1 MRSSWPADRVV
12 GWLLPIL
19 AILAEGAWLTVVYI
33 AVETTIDGRIPIL
46 GTFELAAA
54 AGLGALAV
62 RRGLIHP
69 DDNPLT
75 FFAVLVGFGAV
86 GWLWDDRARSL
97 LFAGDL
103 AAAIGHHP
111 GGWLLLVAAMRGVG
125 RGVEIDD
132 RALTRLVLLG
142 VPMLAFPWVLGQL
155 GSAELRPIFVEQAFV
170 ASLTFISAGFM
181 AAGLARLQEIGRET
195 GVDWRT
201 SRSWLGTVLG
211 VLAIVLAI
219 GIPAA
224 YVLGLPVE
232 TVTRGL
238 IGPVVSMLG
247 YLLLAIA
254 FVAAILSVALYEALS
269 RIGIVLPG
277 PLTPAELSRLPEMRE
292 YTLEQL
298 QGPITTV
305 IILWAAVI
313 LLAVIVLRTWIRR
326 RSRGRPRGGTEER
339 TFSIPQGSF
348 RLDVPRLGGFRRRI
362 RRGPPTDAVNA
373 YLATLDDLAT
383 LDPAR
388 ERRDAE
394 TPHAHAARVELADL
408 GLLQADYA
416 LARYGD
422 RRLTDAEHRR
432 AVGRWRRIRDRLR
445 SRRRRLL
452 TPRADRPLSG

>member
-1 MRSSWPADRVV
+1 MRLSWPADRVI

-19 AILAEGAWLTVVYI
+19 AILAEGAWLTVVYV
-33 AVETTIDGRIPIL
+33 AVETTIDGRVPIL

-54 AGLGALAV
+54 AGLAALGV

-69 DDNPLT
+69 DENPLA
-75 FFAVLVGFGAV
+75 FFATLIGFGAV
-86 GWLWDDRARSL
+86 GWLWDDQARSL
-97 LFAGDL
+97 LLAGDL
-103 AAAIGHHP
+103 ATAIGHHP

-142 VPMLAFPWVLGQL
+142 VPMLAIPWVLGQL
-155 GSAELRPIFVEQAFV
+155 ASSELRPVFVEQAFV
-170 ASLTFISAGFM
+170 SSLTFISAGFM

-238 IGPVVSMLG
+238 IGPAFSLLG
-247 YLLLAIA
+247 YILLALA
-254 FVAAILSVALYEALS
+254 FVAAILAAALYEALS

-277 PLTPAELSRLPEMRE
+277 PLTPAELSRLPQMRE

-305 IILWAAVI
+305 AILWVAVV
-313 LLAVIVLRTWIRR
+313 LLAVIVVRTWIRR
-326 RSRGRPRGGTEER
+326 RARGRPRGGTEER

-348 RLDVPRLGGFRRRI
+348 RLEMPRLGGLSRRV
-362 RRGPPTDAVNA
+362 RRAAPTDAVSA
-373 YLATLDDLAT
+373 YLATLDDLAAH
-383 LDPAR
+383 DPAR
-388 ERRDAE
+388 ARRE
-394 TPHAHAARVELADL
+394 PESPHAHADRVELADL
-408 GLLQADYA
+408 GRLQADYS
-416 LARYGD
+416 LARYGGH
-422 RRLTDAEHRR
+422 RLTDAEHRR
-432 AVGRWRRIRDRLR
+432 AMGRWRRIRDRLR
-445 SRRRRLL
+445 GA
-452 TPRADRPLSG
+452 PAP